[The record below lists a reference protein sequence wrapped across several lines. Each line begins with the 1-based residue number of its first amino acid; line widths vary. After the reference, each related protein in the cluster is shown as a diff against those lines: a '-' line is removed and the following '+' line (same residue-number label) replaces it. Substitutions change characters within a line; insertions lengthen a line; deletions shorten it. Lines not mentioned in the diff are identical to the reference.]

1 MATKRPKSTR
11 NCPQTGPFNINF
23 RSNLITKSKIRQ
35 KLTFLVAQ
43 VAKWCSTPQKTPNFA
58 EHWRAKPPRLATNE
72 ESPDSKEQRTGEE
85 PGGFTTNQQ
94 IVPQK
99 ITVSFLEMRVKT
111 WGKSPRPTRATG
123 LAGKPCVL

>member
-85 PGGFTTNQQ
+85 PGGLHN
-94 IVPQK
+94 K
-99 ITVSFLEMRVKT
+99 
-111 WGKSPRPTRATG
+111 PTDSATENNCLIFG
-123 LAGKPCVL
+123 DEGENVG